1 MMLLDVFVLEDEN
14 YTLRFLEKLIL
25 EHPNVESVRG
35 FSSSSGLCEAL
46 QTHQPD
52 IIFLDIELAPSEAL
66 NGIDLAKQIYAS
78 NQGILLVF
86 VTGYASYALESFKVH
101 PFDYLLKPVNKER
114 LTKIIKEAAQ
124 RIEMQMSADSP
135 YLARN
140 KTVIKTGDGLAFIDW
155 NDVYFIEKQGRR
167 VLIHGRHGACK
178 ARCLLH
184 ELEPFLPEQFIQAH
198 KSFIVNR
205 DKIYLLRDVGNQSFE
220 VSFSGYEP
228 VALMSRAKFREY
240 HRDFAPSL

>member
-1 MMLLDVFVLEDEN
+1 MLLDVFILEDEN
-14 YTLRFLEKLIL
+14 YTLRFLEKPIS
-25 EHPNVESVRG
+25 EHTCVESARG
-35 FSSSSGLCEAL
+35 FSSSADLCEAL
-46 QTHQPD
+46 ITHQPD
-52 IIFLDIELAPSEAL
+52 IIFLDIELAPSEEF
-66 NGIDLAKQIYAS
+66 NGIELAKRIYAS

-86 VTGYASYALESFKVH
+86 VTGYASYALESFSVH
-101 PFDYLLKPVNKER
+101 PFDYLLKPINKER
-114 LTKIIKEAAQ
+114 LAKIIQEAAQ
-124 RIEMQMSADSP
+124 RIETQMSANAP

-140 KTVIKTGDGLAFIDW
+140 RTVIKTGDGLAFIDW
-155 NDVYFIEKQGRR
+155 NEVYFIEKQGRR
-167 VLIHGRHGACK
+167 VLIHSQQGICT

-184 ELEPFLPEQFIQAH
+184 ELEPFLPEQYIQAH

-220 VSFSGYEP
+220 VAFSGYEP

>member
-1 MMLLDVFVLEDEN
+1 MLLDVFILEDEN
-14 YTLRFLEKLIL
+14 YTLRFLVKLVS
-25 EHPNVESVRG
+25 EHTCVESARG
-35 FSSSSGLCEAL
+35 FSSSADLSKAL
-46 QTHQPD
+46 MTHQPD

-66 NGIDLAKQIYAS
+66 NGIELAKRIYAS

-86 VTGYASYALESFKVH
+86 VTGYASYALESFTVH
-101 PFDYLLKPVNKER
+101 PFDYLLKPINKER
-114 LTKIIKEAAQ
+114 LAKIIEEAAQ
-124 RIEMQMSADSP
+124 RIETQMSADSP
-135 YLARN
+135 YMARN

-167 VLIHGRHGACK
+167 VLIHGQHGVCT

-184 ELEPFLPEQFIQAH
+184 ELEPFLPEQYIQAH

-220 VSFSGYEP
+220 VAFSGYEP